1 MKQIKSLY
9 RRLLLPLLGGLALTA
24 CEKDNGEE
32 TRVSEF
38 GPYKKEII
46 APWKGGTGSIPVL
59 ANQPYDIELINPDNG
74 WLTLDTEGRGT
85 HFTGDDYFKFQATT
99 NDGFPRMEGIRLWT
113 HNRADTVYIK
123 QEGFI
128 TPKLDFST
136 RSIMVLGD
144 GGQATAQ
151 LSTNLELEDLRQS
164 IVYTSADEGGWISD
178 LDISNGFLI
187 LQTDPNADPE
197 ALRNA
202 RITLSYRDGWNR
214 TISSTV
220 YLTQANAKNEF
231 GHEISFS
238 EVRDLVGIVN
248 KDVYIEGRIISDIGN
263 GNNGENMMTGQT
275 SIDYTET
282 YRTAYIQSLDG
293 SQGFMIKTVTED
305 DNIFERY
312 SKVRI
317 LLKGVTVEAESNPE
331 RYILKKVTSAMVMS
345 SVSGSAADIPQ
356 KVKRYNELT
365 DMDVYTWVTLADCE
379 LPVRKGSLT
388 PINEG
393 YARSTNA
400 NRETKYP
407 MLVRDKNGDSFYMLT
422 NTTCKYRRDGSML
435 PYGSGNISGVLVH
448 ETHDRF
454 VWMGSKDMGDIGRY
468 QIRHLTR
475 EDIALEKDF
484 ENSFSALLTEYRY
497 GKLESHIF
505 RPTTGD
511 NGYLTFTHPDEKSGD
526 AGWGVSDPS
535 YLGPIGNESNPDKEK
550 PWGGTNKGN
559 INGNGVVENGKQMCS
574 DPGTN
579 NDGKGNLTSAEF
591 SAWTNKCQ
599 WWNTETDR
607 SEAWL
612 LHFSTQGISTDV
624 LSMQVAMQNR
634 SIGGP
639 RYIRVDWSE
648 HGDNNR
654 DDWNP
659 ITEFQVPDIVNW
671 NYTLYWQCAGY
682 KYINVPLPLELLGKD
697 DVCIRFSAANKKAG
711 GKEDGEFDDQIITT
725 GEIAFSYIGVRYTK
739 YPYPE
744 APRLQTFCRRGF
756 PNRSTRI
763 QTVKHLLF
771 LIFAVQACLPG
782 FAACDG
788 RVRIVPRPAEVEEL
802 PGSFRLTSRTPVVIT
817 DERLRTPAEIFAR
830 AVGKLTGAEPAVTAA
845 SEKHAVTLQLQ
856 PGYEAEEYLL
866 EVGRQRITVTA
877 STPQAVLHGLRSLQQ
892 LVAGGEIPA
901 CVVRDKPTFAYRGA
915 MLDVCRHFFPV
926 EDVKT
931 YIDILSLHK
940 INKFH
945 WHLTDDQG
953 WRIEIKK
960 YPLLTQIGSR
970 RAETLVGRYDKNKE
984 GVYDGKPYGG
994 FYTQEEIREIV
1005 SYAAERHIEVI
1016 PEIEMP
1022 GHGLAALTAYP
1033 WLGCTGGPY
1042 AVWTHWGISDDVYC
1056 AGKETTFE
1064 FIEKVLTEVLA
1075 LFPSKLIH
1083 IGGDECPKG
1092 RWKACPLCQQR
1103 IREEGLKDEYQLQ
1116 SYFIHRIERWMHAHG
1131 REIIGWDEILQGG
1144 ISKTANIMSWNGSD
1158 PGIKAAQ
1165 RGNPVIM
1172 TPKWYCYFDYSQT
1185 SDPER
1190 YEPLGNTRYVS
1201 VRQAY
1206 RLDPCDRLTLPDQ
1219 KRIRGVQCNLWTE
1232 YIADI
1237 RHAQHMVLPRMA
1249 ALAET
1254 GWANDRKDYNDFVR
1268 RIPALVAVY
1277 KAEGYNYAPYLFE
1290 GIE

>member
-393 YARSTNA
+393 YARNTGA

-407 MLVRDKNGDSFYMLT
+407 MLVRDRNGDSFYMLT

-468 QIRHLTR
+468 QIRHQTKGDIWDNMQNSV
-475 EDIALEKDF
+475 ED
-484 ENSFSALLTEYRY
+484 SFSALLTEYRY
-497 GKLESHIF
+497 WNPDKENKVQK
-505 RPTTGD
+505 PTYGT
-511 NGYLTFTHPDEKSGD
+511 NGYLTHSYKDGNGAVKILANEDF
-526 AGWGVSDPS
+526 S
-535 YLGPIGNESNPDKEK
+535 YLGPVGNKPSFIFGSNIGNVNGMGIILEDGTDWWRDNPDVNSNIAGDTS
-550 PWGGTNKGN
+550 GG
-559 INGNGVVENGKQMCS
+559 
-574 DPGTN
+574 
-579 NDGKGNLTSAEF
+579 GKGKVPRKNNAEGP
-591 SAWTNKCQ
+591 AWVDWY
-599 WWNTETDR
+599 WWDEANDR
-607 SEAWL
+607 GHAWIVN
-612 LHFSTQGISTDV
+612 FSTEGISTDV
-624 LSMQVAMQNR
+624 LSMQVSVLNDR
-634 SIGGP
+634 YDSGKYGSP
-639 RYIRVDWSE
+639 RYFDVAWSE
-648 HGDNNR
+648 TGDMNA
-654 DDWNP
+654 DGDWTY
-659 ITEFQVPDIVNW
+659 IASYTVPDMARW
-671 NYTLYWQCAGY
+671 SPATRYWQYAGW
-682 KYINVPLPLELLGKD
+682 KPVDVKLPLEMLGKKNVYIRLQAARNLGGSLD
-697 DVCIRFSAANKKAG
+697 EYAAQPIDSPSCINYFAIRYNKK
-711 GKEDGEFDDQIITT
+711 
-725 GEIAFSYIGVRYTK
+725 
-739 YPYPE
+739 
-744 APRLQTFCRRGF
+744 
-756 PNRSTRI
+756 
-763 QTVKHLLF
+763 
-771 LIFAVQACLPG
+771 
-782 FAACDG
+782 
-788 RVRIVPRPAEVEEL
+788 
-802 PGSFRLTSRTPVVIT
+802 
-817 DERLRTPAEIFAR
+817 
-830 AVGKLTGAEPAVTAA
+830 
-845 SEKHAVTLQLQ
+845 
-856 PGYEAEEYLL
+856 
-866 EVGRQRITVTA
+866 
-877 STPQAVLHGLRSLQQ
+877 
-892 LVAGGEIPA
+892 
-901 CVVRDKPTFAYRGA
+901 
-915 MLDVCRHFFPV
+915 
-926 EDVKT
+926 
-931 YIDILSLHK
+931 
-940 INKFH
+940 
-945 WHLTDDQG
+945 
-953 WRIEIKK
+953 
-960 YPLLTQIGSR
+960 
-970 RAETLVGRYDKNKE
+970 
-984 GVYDGKPYGG
+984 
-994 FYTQEEIREIV
+994 
-1005 SYAAERHIEVI
+1005 
-1016 PEIEMP
+1016 
-1022 GHGLAALTAYP
+1022 
-1033 WLGCTGGPY
+1033 
-1042 AVWTHWGISDDVYC
+1042 
-1056 AGKETTFE
+1056 
-1064 FIEKVLTEVLA
+1064 
-1075 LFPSKLIH
+1075 
-1083 IGGDECPKG
+1083 
-1092 RWKACPLCQQR
+1092 
-1103 IREEGLKDEYQLQ
+1103 
-1116 SYFIHRIERWMHAHG
+1116 
-1131 REIIGWDEILQGG
+1131 
-1144 ISKTANIMSWNGSD
+1144 
-1158 PGIKAAQ
+1158 
-1165 RGNPVIM
+1165 
-1172 TPKWYCYFDYSQT
+1172 
-1185 SDPER
+1185 
-1190 YEPLGNTRYVS
+1190 
-1201 VRQAY
+1201 
-1206 RLDPCDRLTLPDQ
+1206 
-1219 KRIRGVQCNLWTE
+1219 
-1232 YIADI
+1232 
-1237 RHAQHMVLPRMA
+1237 
-1249 ALAET
+1249 
-1254 GWANDRKDYNDFVR
+1254 
-1268 RIPALVAVY
+1268 
-1277 KAEGYNYAPYLFE
+1277 
-1290 GIE
+1290 

>member
-526 AGWGVSDPS
+526 AGWGTSDPS

-725 GEIAFSYIGVRYTK
+725 GEIAFSYIGVRYNK
-739 YPYPE
+739 SPYPE

-802 PGSFRLTSRTPVVIT
+802 PGSFRLTPRTPVVIT
-817 DERLRTPAEIFAR
+817 DEQLRTPAEIFAR
-830 AVGKLTGAEPAVTAA
+830 AVGKLTGTEPAVTAA
-845 SEKHAVTLQLQ
+845 PEKHAVTLQLQ

-1116 SYFIHRIERWMHAHG
+1116 SYFIHCIERWMHTHG